1 MELFNELKNNSLQAA
16 VKAINTIHLTNQPI
30 SKPGLEKLITNNSS
44 PSPQEQRLINA
55 LFVADSADK
64 NLLRPVAAKAVPII
78 PTVLEMKWL
87 KEMLHDPRID
97 CLISA
102 SLKEKLLQAM
112 PQDGNSERHW
122 QQSNWNIPI
131 QIDKPCFSSA
141 AYQEKF
147 KTALEALNSKHY
159 VYYES
164 YDIYGNEYKGEAVPY
179 KIEFCANTNSFNFIM
194 WNEEKQ
200 WTFKSDFATITKL
213 RLLPQCFDN
222 SQLSHADDY
231 VERLKTESEPIV
243 LQFDAAQYNVFE
255 RCFNIFSNYDKEI
268 SRFDEDTYQL
278 KIFARDHFDNAE
290 IVQNILSL
298 GSSIVVSSPQ
308 KLRQQI
314 IAAIQESFTR

>member
-1 MELFNELKNNSLQAA
+1 MELFNKLKNNSLQAT
-16 VKAINTIHLTNQPI
+16 VRAINTIHRTNQPI
-30 SKPGLEKLITNNSS
+30 SKPALEKRITNNSS
-44 PSPQEQRLINA
+44 LSPQEQHLMDA
-55 LFVADSADK
+55 LFVADTADK
-64 NLLRPVAAKAVPII
+64 NLLWPVAAKAVPII

-87 KEMLHDPRID
+87 KEMLQAPRID
-97 CLISA
+97 CMISA
-102 SLKEKLLQAM
+102 SLKEKLQQAM
-112 PQDGNSERHW
+112 PQDSNSEQHW
-122 QQSNWNIPI
+122 QQTNWHTPI
-131 QIDKPCFSSA
+131 QIDKPCFRSA
-141 AYQEKF
+141 EYQERF

-164 YDIYGNEYKGEAVPY
+164 YDIYGNKYKGEAVPY
-179 KIEFCANTNSFNFIM
+179 KIEYCSNTNNFNFIM
-194 WNEEKQ
+194 WNEAKQ

-213 RLLPQCFDN
+213 QLLPQSFDC
-222 SQLSHADDY
+222 SKIELADAY

-268 SRFDEDTYQL
+268 SRFDKDTYQL

>member
-55 LFVADSADK
+55 LFVADAADK

-78 PTVLEMKWL
+78 PTMLEMKWL

-179 KIEFCANTNSFNFIM
+179 KIEYCANTNSFNFIM
-194 WNEEKQ
+194 WNEAKQ
-200 WTFKSDFATITKL
+200 WTFKSDFATITIL
-213 RLLPQCFDN
+213 RLLPQSFDN
-222 SQLSHADDY
+222 SQLRHADDH

>member
-1 MELFNELKNNSLQAA
+1 MELFNKLKNNSLQAT
-16 VKAINTIHLTNQPI
+16 VRAINTIHRTNQPI
-30 SKPGLEKLITNNSS
+30 SKPELEKRITNNSS
-44 PSPQEQRLINA
+44 LSPQEQHLMDA
-55 LFVADSADK
+55 LFVADTADK
-64 NLLRPVAAKAVPII
+64 NLLWPVAAKAVPII

-87 KEMLHDPRID
+87 KEMLQDPRID

-102 SLKEKLLQAM
+102 SLKEKLQQAM
-112 PQDGNSERHW
+112 PQDSNSEQHW
-122 QQSNWNIPI
+122 QQTNWHTPI
-131 QIDKPCFSSA
+131 QIDKPCFRSA
-141 AYQEKF
+141 EYKERF

-164 YDIYGNEYKGEAVPY
+164 YDIYGNKYKGEAVPY
-179 KIEFCANTNSFNFIM
+179 KIEYCSNTNSFNFIM
-194 WNEEKQ
+194 WNEAKQ

-213 RLLPQCFDN
+213 QLLPQSFDC
-222 SQLSHADDY
+222 SKIELADAY

-268 SRFDEDTYQL
+268 SRFDKDTYQL

>member
-30 SKPGLEKLITNNSS
+30 SKPELEKRITNNSS

-55 LFVADSADK
+55 LFVADAADK

-78 PTVLEMKWL
+78 PTMLEMKWL

-179 KIEFCANTNSFNFIM
+179 KIEYCANTNSFNFIM
-194 WNEEKQ
+194 WNEAKQ

-231 VERLKTESEPIV
+231 VERLKTNSEPIV
-243 LQFDAAQYNVFE
+243 LQFDATQYNVFE

>member
-1 MELFNELKNNSLQAA
+1 MELFNKLKNNSLQAT
-16 VKAINTIHLTNQPI
+16 VRAINTIHRTNQPI
-30 SKPGLEKLITNNSS
+30 SKPELEKRITNNSS
-44 PSPQEQRLINA
+44 LSPQEQHLMDA
-55 LFVADSADK
+55 LFVADTADK
-64 NLLRPVAAKAVPII
+64 NLLWPVAAKAVPII

-87 KEMLHDPRID
+87 KEMLQNPRID
-97 CLISA
+97 CMISA
-102 SLKEKLLQAM
+102 SLKEKLQQAM
-112 PQDGNSERHW
+112 PQDSNSEQHW
-122 QQSNWNIPI
+122 QQTNWHTPI
-131 QIDKPCFSSA
+131 QIDKPCFRSA
-141 AYQEKF
+141 EYKERF

-164 YDIYGNEYKGEAVPY
+164 YDIYGNKHKGEAVPY
-179 KIEFCANTNSFNFIM
+179 KIEYCSNTNSFNFIM
-194 WNEEKQ
+194 WNEAKQ

-213 RLLPQCFDN
+213 QLLPQSFDC
-222 SQLSHADDY
+222 SKIELADAY

-268 SRFDEDTYQL
+268 SRFDKDTYQL

>member
-1 MELFNELKNNSLQAA
+1 MELFNELKNSSLQAIT
-16 VKAINTIHLTNQPI
+16 KAINTIQQTQQPI
-30 SKPGLEKLITNNSS
+30 RKQELQSIISNHSVL
-44 PSPQEQRLINA
+44 SPQEQQLMDA
-55 LFVADSADK
+55 LFVTDAADK
-64 NLLRPVAAKAVPII
+64 NLLWPFAALDVPIL
-78 PTVLEMKWL
+78 PTALEMKWL
-87 KEMLHDPRID
+87 KEILHDPRID
-97 CLISA
+97 CIISA
-102 SLKEKLLQAM
+102 ALKEKLLQCM
-112 PQDGNSERHW
+112 PQDSSSEQHW
-122 QQSNWNIPI
+122 QQSNWHVPI
-131 QIDKPCFSSA
+131 KMDKPCFRSA

-147 KTALEALNSKHY
+147 KTALKAINSKHY

-179 KIEFCANTNSFNFIM
+179 KIEYCANTNSFNFIM
-194 WNEEKQ
+194 WNEEKR

-213 RLLPQCFDN
+213 RLLPQSFDN
-222 SQLSHADDY
+222 SQLRHADDY
-231 VERLKTESEPIV
+231 VERLNTKSEPIV

>member
-1 MELFNELKNNSLQAA
+1 MD
-16 VKAINTIHLTNQPI
+16 
-30 SKPGLEKLITNNSS
+30 
-44 PSPQEQRLINA
+44 A
-55 LFVADSADK
+55 LFVADTDDK
-64 NLLRPVAAKAVPII
+64 NLLRPCAPQAVPII

-102 SLKEKLLQAM
+102 SLKEKLLLAM

-147 KTALEALNSKHY
+147 KTALKAISSKHY

-164 YDIYGNEYKGEAVPY
+164 YDIYGNKYKGEAVPY
-179 KIEFCANTNSFNFIM
+179 KIEYYANTNSFNFIM
-194 WNEEKQ
+194 WNEAKQ

-213 RLLPQCFDN
+213 QLLPQSFD
-222 SQLSHADDY
+222 SSKTKLADAY
-231 VERLKTESEPIV
+231 VQNIKNEAEPII
-243 LQFDAAQYNVFE
+243 LKLNAAQYNVFE

-268 SRFDEDTYQL
+268 SRLDKTSYQL
-278 KIFARDHFDNAE
+278 KIYAREHFDKAE

-298 GSSIVVSSPQ
+298 GSSIVVLAPQ
-308 KLRQQI
+308 NLRQQI

>member
-30 SKPGLEKLITNNSS
+30 SKPKLEKHITNNSS
-44 PSPQEQRLINA
+44 LSPQEQRLINA
-55 LFVADSADK
+55 LFVADAADK

-78 PTVLEMKWL
+78 PTMLEMKWL

-112 PQDGNSERHW
+112 PQDGNSEQHW

-179 KIEFCANTNSFNFIM
+179 KIEYCANTNSFNFIM
-194 WNEEKQ
+194 WNEAKQ
-200 WTFKSDFATITKL
+200 WTFKSDFATITEL
-213 RLLPQCFDN
+213 RLLPQSFDN
-222 SQLSHADDY
+222 SQLRHADDY
-231 VERLKTESEPIV
+231 VERLKTKSEPIV

-278 KIFARDHFDNAE
+278 KIFACDHFDNAE

-298 GSSIVVSSPQ
+298 GSSIVVTSPQ

>member
-55 LFVADSADK
+55 LFVADAADK

-78 PTVLEMKWL
+78 PTMLEMKWL
-87 KEMLHDPRID
+87 KEMLHDSRID

-112 PQDGNSERHW
+112 PQDDSSEQHW

-164 YDIYGNEYKGEAVPY
+164 YDIYGTEYKGEAVPY
-179 KIEFCANTNSFNFIM
+179 KIEYCANTNSFNFIM

-222 SQLSHADDY
+222 SQLRHADDY

>member
-16 VKAINTIHLTNQPI
+16 VKAINTIHRTNQPI
-30 SKPGLEKLITNNSS
+30 SKPELEKHITNNSS
-44 PSPQEQRLINA
+44 LSPQEQRLINA
-55 LFVADSADK
+55 LFVADAADK

-78 PTVLEMKWL
+78 PTMLEMKWL

-112 PQDGNSERHW
+112 PQDGNSEQHW

-131 QIDKPCFSSA
+131 QIDKPCFSSS

-179 KIEFCANTNSFNFIM
+179 KIEYCANTNSFNFIM
-194 WNEEKQ
+194 WNEEKR

-213 RLLPQCFDN
+213 RLLQQSFDN
-222 SQLSHADDY
+222 SQLRHADDY
-231 VERLKTESEPIV
+231 VERLNTKSEPIV

-278 KIFARDHFDNAE
+278 KIFARDHFDNEE
-290 IVQNILSL
+290 IMQNILSL
-298 GSSIVVSSPQ
+298 GSSIVVTSPQ

>member
-1 MELFNELKNNSLQAA
+1 MELFNELKNSSLQAIT
-16 VKAINTIHLTNQPI
+16 KAINTIQQTQQPI
-30 SKPGLEKLITNNSS
+30 RKQELQSIISNHSVL
-44 PSPQEQRLINA
+44 SPQEQQLMDA
-55 LFVADSADK
+55 LFVTDAADK
-64 NLLRPVAAKAVPII
+64 NLLWPFAALDVPIL
-78 PTVLEMKWL
+78 PTALEMKWL
-87 KEMLHDPRID
+87 KEILHDPRID
-97 CLISA
+97 CIISA
-102 SLKEKLLQAM
+102 TLKEKLLQCM
-112 PQDGNSERHW
+112 PQDSSSEQHW
-122 QQSNWNIPI
+122 QQSNWHVPI
-131 QIDKPCFSSA
+131 KMDKPCFRSA

-147 KTALEALNSKHY
+147 KTALKAINSKHY

-164 YDIYGNEYKGEAVPY
+164 YDIYGNEYRGEAVPY
-179 KIEFCANTNSFNFIM
+179 KIEYCANTNSFNFIM

-213 RLLPQCFDN
+213 QLLPQSFDN
-222 SQLSHADDY
+222 SQLRHADDY
-231 VERLKTESEPIV
+231 VERLNTKSESIV

>member
-16 VKAINTIHLTNQPI
+16 VRAINTIHRTNQPI
-30 SKPGLEKLITNNSS
+30 SKPALEKHITNNSS
-44 PSPQEQRLINA
+44 LSPQEQQLMDT
-55 LFVADSADK
+55 LFVADADDK
-64 NLLRPVAAKAVPII
+64 NLLRPCAPQAVPII
-78 PTVLEMKWL
+78 PTVLEMNWL

-112 PQDGNSERHW
+112 PQAGSSEQHW

-131 QIDKPCFSSA
+131 QIDKPCFSSS

-147 KTALEALNSKHY
+147 KTALEALKSKHY

-179 KIEFCANTNSFNFIM
+179 KIEYCANTNSFNFIM
-194 WNEEKQ
+194 WNEEKR
-200 WTFKSDFATITKL
+200 WTFKSDFATITEL
-213 RLLPQCFDN
+213 RLLPQSFDN
-222 SQLSHADDY
+222 SQLRHADDY
-231 VERLKTESEPIV
+231 VERLNTKSEPIV

>member
-16 VKAINTIHLTNQPI
+16 VKAINTIHRTNQSI
-30 SKPGLEKLITNNSS
+30 SKPELEKHITNNSS
-44 PSPQEQRLINA
+44 LSPQEQRLINA
-55 LFVADSADK
+55 LFVADAADK

-78 PTVLEMKWL
+78 PTMLEMKWL

-179 KIEFCANTNSFNFIM
+179 KIEYCANTNSFNFIM
-194 WNEEKQ
+194 WIEAKQ
-200 WTFKSDFATITKL
+200 WTFKSDFATITIL
-213 RLLPQCFDN
+213 RLLPQSFDN
-222 SQLSHADDY
+222 SQLRHADDY

-268 SRFDEDTYQL
+268 IRFDEDTYQL

>member
-16 VKAINTIHLTNQPI
+16 VMAINTIHRTNQPI
-30 SKPGLEKLITNNSS
+30 SKPELEKHITNNSS
-44 PSPQEQRLINA
+44 LSPQEQRLINA
-55 LFVADSADK
+55 LFVADAADK

-78 PTVLEMKWL
+78 PTMLEMKWL

-102 SLKEKLLQAM
+102 SLKEKLLLAM

-147 KTALEALNSKHY
+147 KTALKAISSKHY

-164 YDIYGNEYKGEAVPY
+164 YDIYGNKYKGEAVPY
-179 KIEFCANTNSFNFIM
+179 KIEYYANTNSFNFIM
-194 WNEEKQ
+194 WNEAKQ

-213 RLLPQCFDN
+213 QLLPQSFD
-222 SQLSHADDY
+222 SSKTKLADAY
-231 VERLKTESEPIV
+231 VQNIKNEAEPII
-243 LQFDAAQYNVFE
+243 LKLNAAQYNVFE

-268 SRFDEDTYQL
+268 SRLDKTSYQL
-278 KIFARDHFDNAE
+278 KIYAREHFDKAE

-298 GSSIVVSSPQ
+298 GSSIVVLAPQ
-308 KLRQQI
+308 NLRQQI

>member
-1 MELFNELKNNSLQAA
+1 MELFNELKNSSLQA
-16 VKAINTIHLTNQPI
+16 VTKAINTIQQTQQPI
-30 SKPGLEKLITNNSS
+30 RRQQLQSIISNHSVL
-44 PSPQEQRLINA
+44 SPQEQQLIDM
-55 LFVADSADK
+55 LFVADADQK
-64 NLLRPVAAKAVPII
+64 ELLWPFAAQDVPII
-78 PTVLEMKWL
+78 PTILEMKWL

-112 PQDGNSERHW
+112 PQNDSSEQHW
-122 QQSNWNIPI
+122 QQSNWHTPI

-147 KTALEALNSKHY
+147 KTALEAISSSHY

-164 YDIYGNEYKGEAVPY
+164 YDIYGNKYKGEAVPY
-179 KIEFCANTNSFNFIM
+179 KIEYCANTNSFNFIM
-194 WNEEKQ
+194 WNEAKQ

-213 RLLPQCFDN
+213 QILPPSFD
-222 SQLSHADDY
+222 SSKTKLADAY
-231 VERLKTESEPIV
+231 VQKIKNEAEPII
-243 LQFDAAQYNVFE
+243 LKLNAAQYNVFE

-268 SRFDEDTYQL
+268 NRLDQTSYQL
-278 KIFARDHFDNAE
+278 KIYAREHFDKAE

-298 GSSIVVSSPQ
+298 GSSIVVLAPQ
-308 KLRQQI
+308 NLRQQI

>member
-55 LFVADSADK
+55 LFVADAADK

-78 PTVLEMKWL
+78 PTMLEMKWL

-112 PQDGNSERHW
+112 PQDVNSERHW

-131 QIDKPCFSSA
+131 QIDNPCFSSA

-179 KIEFCANTNSFNFIM
+179 KIEYCANTNSFNFIM

-200 WTFKSDFATITKL
+200 WTFKSDFTTITKL

-222 SQLSHADDY
+222 SQLRHADDY
-231 VERLKTESEPIV
+231 VERLKTKSEPIV